1 MPTVFCL
8 LFKLTKD
15 TFGRSW
21 KNFFKM
27 AKNYRWRQWPS
38 VFVSDHAS
46 FCFGYGTLGMGG
58 RRKRTCTNALMLCT
72 HLGFTCSYAA
82 QRSSPTANQS

>member
-1 MPTVFCL
+1 
-8 LFKLTKD
+8 
-15 TFGRSW
+15 
-21 KNFFKM
+21 
-27 AKNYRWRQWPS
+27 
-38 VFVSDHAS
+38 
-46 FCFGYGTLGMGG
+46 MGG